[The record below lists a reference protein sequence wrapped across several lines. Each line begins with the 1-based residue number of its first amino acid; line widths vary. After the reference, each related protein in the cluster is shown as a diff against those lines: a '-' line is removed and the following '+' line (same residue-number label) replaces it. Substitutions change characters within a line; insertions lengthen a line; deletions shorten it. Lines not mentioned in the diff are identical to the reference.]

1 MLKIRSASPA
11 PSEGRA
17 STSNG
22 QAPQGSINDAL
33 DNLDQMKDIEQM
45 SDTQFVKKQAQD
57 INQKVA
63 KNFDALDSLLSKA
76 ENAEMALQNQNKQMK
91 SYLRK

>member
-1 MLKIRSASPA
+1 
-11 PSEGRA
+11 
-17 STSNG
+17 
-22 QAPQGSINDAL
+22 
-33 DNLDQMKDIEQM
+33 M

>member
-1 MLKIRSASPA
+1 
-11 PSEGRA
+11 
-17 STSNG
+17 
-22 QAPQGSINDAL
+22 
-33 DNLDQMKDIEQM
+33 MKDIEQM